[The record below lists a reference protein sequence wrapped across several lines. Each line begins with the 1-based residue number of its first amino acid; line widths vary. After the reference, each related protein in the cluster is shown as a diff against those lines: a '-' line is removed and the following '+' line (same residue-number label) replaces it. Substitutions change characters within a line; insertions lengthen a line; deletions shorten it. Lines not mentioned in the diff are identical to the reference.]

1 MSEMWPLLRPL
12 SRSLALL
19 GWASSAAGMTA
30 GLAIAIASGTRLS
43 PMMSTLQLVAMAST
57 AVAVASFVT
66 AASVQPRPG
75 ALDDVEPEDP
85 DSGGLPDTVQSLL
98 LGSVALLAGAVVF
111 ARCGPSAPQRAQ
123 HAVRRLLPGVF
134 PWRRRLRLHVP
145 AFQQSRPAPQQEL
158 TRAVS

>member
-66 AASVQPRPG
+66 AASVQSRPR
-75 ALDDVEPEDP
+75 ALDEVAPEDL
-85 DSGGLPDTVQSLL
+85 DSDGLPDTVQSLL

-111 ARCGPSAPQRAQ
+111 AVAGFLLRSGPSTQSVAFCQVFFLGSAASGFTFLLFSKVAP
-123 HAVRRLLPGVF
+123 RR
-134 PWRRRLRLHVP
+134 
-145 AFQQSRPAPQQEL
+145 SRN
-158 TRAVS
+158 